1 MGYYNAVIVGAIYE
15 FPTATQFHPP
25 TLFFHPLK
33 RCVEDY
39 PFLGVTV
46 GDPKTEK
53 PFYKSVP
60 KINLEDH
67 ISIDTSYTSN
77 HDEWTAIERI
87 LPPILDAEFPSGVPP
102 WKIVVLPLT
111 STRCFV
117 VFAYS
122 HTIGDGPSGV
132 AFHHTFLKAL
142 EEKSTVSPSEL
153 QIITV
158 PSNQL
163 PVPVDTPERLPISWS
178 FLLMPILNHLLPQ
191 FIRNLLGLRPAG
203 SSVDEKTWTGSLVP
217 EDAKGSHSKL
227 KLLEIK
233 APLLA
238 RALAASRENNTRL
251 TGVFHEVI
259 ARALSRS
266 VTDPQF
272 TNFVAQTP
280 INLRK
285 CLGIPEKEFGNLV
298 SGCYTVKPRVR
309 ESAPLSDI
317 WEGSRECSKQL
328 AECASTSQDQLIGL
342 FRYVSNI
349 RQWTMAKL
357 GQQRDCSFEVSNLGV
372 FNNER
377 GSSVDAVESRV
388 NIVEV
393 VFAQPGH
400 VLSTPVAFNLASV
413 KGGSLVVTATW
424 QVGALGIKVGE
435 EDEFVDGLFA
445 SIKADLEAL

>member
-1 MGYYNAVIVGAIYE
+1 MGAIYE
-15 FPTATQFHPP
+15 FPTTTQLNSPA
-25 TLFFHPLK
+25 LFFHPLK

-53 PFYKSVP
+53 SFYKSVP

-67 ISIDTSYTSN
+67 ISIDTSYTSS
-77 HDEWTAIERI
+77 HDEWTAIESI
-87 LPPILDAEFPSGVPP
+87 LPSVLDAEFPFDIPP
-102 WKIVVLPLT
+102 WKIVVMPLS
-111 STRCFV
+111 STRCFIA
-117 VFAYS
+117 FAYS

-132 AFHHTFLKAL
+132 AFHHTFLEAL
-142 EEKSTVSPSEL
+142 EENPNVSPSAL

-158 PSNQL
+158 PSSQL
-163 PVPVDTPERLPISWS
+163 PVQVDTPERLPISWS

-191 FIRNLLGLRPAG
+191 FIRNILSLRPAG
-203 SSVDEKTWTGSLVP
+203 SNVDENTWTGSLIP
-217 EDAKGSHSKL
+217 KDAKGTHSKL

-251 TGVFHEVI
+251 TGVFHQLI
-259 ARALSRS
+259 TRALSKS
-266 VTDPQF
+266 VTDPRF

-280 INLRK
+280 VNLRK
-285 CLGIPEKEFGNLV
+285 VLGIPEKEFGNLV
-298 SGCYTVKPRVR
+298 SGCYTTIPRVD

-317 WEGSRECSKQL
+317 WERSRASSKQL
-328 AECASTSQDQLIGL
+328 AECASSSQDQLIGL

-349 RQWTMAKL
+349 RQWTRAKL
-357 GQQRDCSFEVSNLGV
+357 GTQRDCSFEVSNIGV
-372 FNNER
+372 FNHE
-377 GSSVDAVESRV
+377 GESSAGGVKSQA
-388 NIVEV
+388 NIVEM

-400 VLSTPVAFNLASV
+400 VLSTPVAFNLANV
-413 KGGSLVVTATW
+413 KGGSLVITATW

-435 EDEFVDGLFA
+435 EDEFVDGLFS